1 MYIKKIEIENYRNF
15 KQFEMD
21 LHPFT
26 LIIGENNIGKTNLIN
41 ALSLILSQE
50 ITIFRNRTLGID
62 DINYEIVK
70 EFKETVL
77 KKSKNGEQ
85 LKVNDYPR
93 VKVSI
98 ELVDFNADQEA
109 VIADW
114 FIDKDLL
121 RARVSYEFY
130 PVENNKLN
138 EWFQETKKAKPEEI
152 EDISFPINLYRYK
165 IFGGYDETK
174 QIDYYF
180 LNMIKMEYLDALR
193 DADKEMAS
201 NNEYRLLSK
210 ILKNRAQTVDNFSEI
225 KGALKK
231 LQQEIKTHRDV
242 KGILNDISEKLNV
255 ISFKDEE
262 NNIVDFRFSK
272 FEITELFKRLSLQ
285 YGVDPIDISRN
296 GLGRNNLLYIAL
308 VLSHLEKMPS
318 YNNDTFFHLLGIEE
332 PEAHLHPHLQKHLS
346 FNIHKQLCV
355 KFNTTE
361 CEEQKIKGK
370 NKCDRRCQKQ
380 QMLMTTHSTHI
391 SSHLPLQYTAVL
403 FYDEKRKDIVSK
415 YVVDGVKK
423 DHVKHLRK
431 YLDATNSTMFYAR
444 KIIFVEGVSEE
455 LLVPKFFQ
463 MQYKTTIEAEGI
475 SLVNVRG
482 ISFKHFLE
490 VIKSGYFVKCL
501 VFTDKD
507 SGTKT
512 EDRADKLKEEYEKI
526 DSLLFR
532 IEISAQQTFEKD
544 IFEANKKNKEGR
556 EVLITALKAC
566 KPNVGKSMESKY
578 KSNTLDVDEFYGN
591 MQDIKADYSL
601 MLASGINNNLS
612 VPEYIKSG
620 FEYLLKQNET
630 KNGE

>member
-1 MYIKKIEIENYRNF
+1 MYISKIEIENYRNF

-50 ITIFRNRTLGID
+50 ITIYRKRTLEID

-70 EFKETVL
+70 KFKETVL
-77 KKSKNGEQ
+77 GKSKKGEQ
-85 LKVNDYPR
+85 LKASEFPR

-114 FIDKDLL
+114 FIDKDLS

-130 PVENNKLN
+130 PIENNKLD
-138 EWFQETKKAKPEEI
+138 EWFQEIKKSEPEEI

-174 QIDYYF
+174 QIDFYF

-210 ILKNRAQTVDNFSEI
+210 ILKNRAQTADNFSEI
-225 KGALKK
+225 KDALKK

-242 KGILNDISEKLNV
+242 KDILQEISDKLNV
-255 ISFKDEE
+255 ISFKDEGS
-262 NNIVDFRFSK
+262 NVVDFKFSK

-308 VLSHLEKMPS
+308 VLSHLENVPNH
-318 YNNDTFFHLLGIEE
+318 NNYTFFHLLGIEE

-346 FNIHKQLCV
+346 FNIHKQLCE

-361 CEEQKIKGK
+361 CEKEKVKGK
-370 NKCDRRCQKQ
+370 YKCDRKCQKQ
-380 QMLMTTHSTHI
+380 QLLMTTHSTHI

-403 FYDEKRKDIVSK
+403 FNDKKRKAIANK
-415 YVVDGVKK
+415 YIVDGVGE
-423 DHVKHLRK
+423 DHVVHLRK

-444 KIIFVEGVSEE
+444 KIIFVEGVAEE
-455 LLVPKFFQ
+455 LLIPKLFQ
-463 MQYKTTIEAEGI
+463 MQHKTTMEAEGI

-501 VFTDKD
+501 VFTDQD

-512 EDRADKLKEEYEKI
+512 EERADKLKEEYEKI
-526 DSLLFR
+526 DSSLFR
-532 IEISAQQTFEKD
+532 IEISIQQTFEKD
-544 IFEANKKNKEGR
+544 IFEANKENKESR
-556 EVLITALKAC
+556 AILLRALKAC
-566 KPNVGKSMESKY
+566 KPTVGTNMKSKY
-578 KSNTLDVDEFYGN
+578 KSKTLNVDEFYGK
-591 MQDIKADYSL
+591 MHDSKANFAL
-601 MLASGINNNLS
+601 MLASEINDKLS
-612 VPEYIKSG
+612 IPKYIKNG
-620 FEYLLKQNET
+620 FEYLLKQDET
-630 KNGE
+630 EKDE